1 MDKVE
6 TEKTFPLS
14 KSDNPEDQVKPMDW
28 ANEGFLPI
36 GETRLKPTQTD
47 GNPLAHSVLRNSLP
61 EDFSTAE
68 LQGVSL
74 CKNKAASEE
83 PYSR

>member
-1 MDKVE
+1 MKKNYFVCI
-6 TEKTFPLS
+6 S
-14 KSDNPEDQVKPMDW
+14 
-28 ANEGFLPI
+28 A
-36 GETRLKPTQTD
+36 D

-68 LQGVSL
+68 LQAVSL

-83 PYSR
+83 PYSRGTVQQSE